1 MAAYPCTVPGGDGGG
16 GACSA
21 CLPAPRCSA
30 KFRSWTG
37 ISRCRCPGTWPT
49 WSTTPCRPSPPQR
62 QRQRLP
68 PRRRRHCRCGRG
80 FCGVGARGAESGG
93 VLRRPQAR
101 WAERLRRRCGPDEGA
116 GGAGVGRGGCCSGA
130 VREPDE
136 APAHGRQRHRRGV
149 VPVVRG
155 GRLQGRPQQVLR
167 LPLPTQGL
175 SS

>member
-1 MAAYPCTVPGGDGGG
+1 MH
-16 GACSA
+16 
-21 CLPAPRCSA
+21 
-30 KFRSWTG
+30 
-37 ISRCRCPGTWPT
+37 CPG
-49 WSTTPCRPSPPQR
+49 
-62 QRQRLP
+62 
-68 PRRRRHCRCGRG
+68 RRRWRWSLLCLLACPPVLGQVPFMDWDLKMPVSWDLADLEHDAVPAIAAATATAAPPAAASSAL
-80 FCGVGARGAESGG
+80 CGVGARGAESGG

-101 WAERLRRRCGPDEGA
+101 WAERLRRCRGPDEGA

-155 GRLQGRPQQVLR
+155 GRLQGRPQQVPR